1 LVFVR
6 AIVASRKIIAASLAI
21 VPVLLLV
28 SHAEAVGQI
37 SPAAGRSVSSAQKK
51 NPRDAF
57 AGDEACGPCHQQEL
71 STYRTTAHHS
81 TSSLPDAHSVAA
93 NFSPGSNTLRTSNP
107 SLLFRMSSTQDG
119 YSVTAVDQLDP
130 SHAIELTERVDIV
143 IGSGRKAQT
152 YLYWKGDD
160 LFELPVSYWTTFGQ
174 WANSPGYADGSLHFD
189 RPIVPRCLE
198 CHGSYFESLAP
209 PPNRYRKGSLVLG
222 VTCEKCHGPGRG
234 HIATYE
240 SHPGPRHRAAAAILN
255 PVRLSRSRQLDA
267 CALCHAGAGT
277 SIAAAL
283 SFAPGDDLK
292 KYLAIPEAGPGAA
305 VDVHGNQVELLE
317 TSRCFRL
324 SNLTCTTCHD
334 VHRPQRAA
342 AAFSQN
348 CLACH
353 KAPECG
359 EYAKL
364 GAQIAANCVDCHM
377 PLQKSELLFSQS
389 NGQELR
395 PLVRNHRIAIYP
407 PKAP

>member
-1 LVFVR
+1 VP

-21 VPVLLLV
+21 LPLLLLV

-37 SPAAGRSVSSAQKK
+37 SHAAGRSVSSSAKK
-51 NPRDAF
+51 NPRNAF

-81 TSSLPDAHSVAA
+81 TSSLPHSVAA

-107 SLLFRMSSTQDG
+107 SLLFRMTSTQDG
-119 YSVTAVDQLDP
+119 YFVTAVDQIEP
-130 SHAIELTERVDIV
+130 SHAIELTERVDTV

-152 YLYWKGDD
+152 YLYWKGED
-160 LFELPVSYWTTFGQ
+160 LFELPVSYWTMFSQ
-174 WANSPGYADGSLHFD
+174 WANSPGYPDGSLHFD

-209 PPNRYRKGSLVLG
+209 PPNRYRKESLVLG
-222 VTCEKCHGPGRG
+222 ITCEKCHGPGRE
-234 HIATYE
+234 HIARYE
-240 SHPGPRHRAAAAILN
+240 SHPAPRQTAAAAILN
-255 PVRLSRSRQLDA
+255 PARLSRSRQLDA

-277 SIAAAL
+277 SIAPAL
-283 SFAPGDDLK
+283 SFGPGDDLK
-292 KYLAIPEAGPGAA
+292 KYLTIPVAGPAAA

-317 TSRCFRL
+317 TSRCFRS
-324 SNLTCTTCHD
+324 SNLTCATCHD
-334 VHRPQRAA
+334 VHRPQRDAA
-342 AAFSQN
+342 GFSQH

-353 KAPECG
+353 KVPECG

-364 GAQIAANCVDCHM
+364 GARIAANCIDCHM
-377 PLQKSELLFSQS
+377 PLQNSELLFSQS

-395 PLVRNHRIAIYP
+395 PVVRNHRIAIYP
-407 PKAP
+407 ASKAP